1 MANYSVMITDN
12 GGDEWTAVVRT
23 APTTEPSGGTV
34 LANGASATE
43 NFHVLVQKAV
53 EAIKNHISA
62 NGHL

>member
-12 GGDEWTAVVRT
+12 GGDEWSAVVRT
-23 APTTEPSGGTV
+23 APTTEPSGGTA
-34 LANGASATE
+34 LANGASTEE
-43 NFHVLVQKAV
+43 NFHVLVQRAV